1 MVVSVLGRVD
11 HRAAALAARFSP
23 AGPTGPLRRCDMC
36 KQPRR
41 DVEQEDTGMLCRTCV
56 MRIW

>member
-1 MVVSVLGRVD
+1 MSVLGRLD
-11 HRAAALAARFSP
+11 HLAAALAARFKP
-23 AGPTGPLRRCDMC
+23 AEPIGPLRRCDMC
-36 KQPRR
+36 KQLRR